1 MNISLP
7 ATLKSFV
14 DQQVSQHGYGNGSEY
29 VRDLIRKEL
38 DRQELR
44 SLLLAGGA
52 SAATEP
58 VGAEYFASL
67 RERVHKTAAK
77 G

>member
-7 ATLKSFV
+7 ATL
-14 DQQVSQHGYGNGSEY
+14 N

-52 SAATEP
+52 SATTEP
-58 VGAEYFASL
+58 VAAEYFASL
-67 RERVHKTAAK
+67 RKWVHKTAAK
-77 G
+77 GQP